1 MSQEKTNVSLHAG
14 KKIVRCCILANA
26 ILFAVEYK
34 DSLAKVCK
42 MVYDVYEYYKNRN
55 HESWF

>member
-1 MSQEKTNVSLHAG
+1 MPQEKNVSLHAG

-34 DSLAKVCK
+34 DSLAKVCEK
-42 MVYDVYEYYKNRN
+42 VYKYFKNRN

>member
-1 MSQEKTNVSLHAG
+1 MTENESNESLHVG
-14 KKIVRCCILANA
+14 NKIVKLCILANA